1 MAPSSSSLTRRHW
14 WHRLLALV
22 ALLNLL
28 LVMFDLSYLHWRDVY
43 LQVVPS
49 LTQVYD
55 PVKAIQSHP
64 ETQDYL
70 NQVDRL
76 NQQISQTGLQ
86 SPETETL
93 LAELR
98 QLSQQMSQ
106 DNPFEEANKPY
117 VLAKIKQEVRDR
129 TGEPMARD
137 GFATFWSA
145 PYLSQAGW
153 QAEADFFNTNLRPLI
168 AANYYRDSDRYGLL
182 VDRFWLLD
190 LPFIFIFAIDFLVR
204 TYHTSRRRPDL
215 TWLEAILRRWYD
227 LFLLLP
233 FWRWLRVVPVTI
245 RLYESRLFNLEP
257 LRAQLNHDFAVSFAQ
272 ELTEMVGIQV
282 IDQVQ
287 DTIHQGDLARWLL
300 HPETRRPYVQ
310 VNHRDEVTAIATR
323 LIQVSVYDVLPQVQ
337 PDVEELI
344 RHGITNTLSQAPLYQ
359 QLQMLPGIN
368 EWPAQIAENLAKTLS
383 QSVYNSLTGI
393 LADPVGAE
401 ITARLTQN
409 FRNALEQE
417 LQKNHNLQEIQALL
431 VDLLEEIKINY
442 VESIAKDGMA
452 RAIEE
457 AEQLQRARR

>member
-1 MAPSSSSLTRRHW
+1 MTPSSPSLPRRHW
-14 WHRLLALV
+14 SQWLLALV
-22 ALLNLL
+22 ALLNLV
-28 LVMFDLSYLHWRDVY
+28 LVTFDLSYLHWRDVY
-43 LQVVPS
+43 LQVLPS
-49 LTQVYD
+49 LTQAYD
-55 PVKAIQSHP
+55 PVKAIQPHP
-64 ETQDYL
+64 ETQHYL
-70 NQVDRL
+70 SQVDRL

-86 SPETETL
+86 SSETETL

-106 DNPFEEANKPY
+106 DNPFEEANKPH

-129 TGEPMARD
+129 TGEQTARD
-137 GFATFWSA
+137 GFATFWSV
-145 PYLSQAGW
+145 PYLLQAGW
-153 QAEADFFNTNLRPLI
+153 QTEAEFFNSNLRPLI
-168 AANYYRDSDRYGLL
+168 AGNYYRDSDRYSLF

-190 LPFIFIFAIDFLVR
+190 LPFILIFAIDFLAR
-204 TYHTSRRRPDL
+204 TYRTSRRRPDL

-233 FWRWLRVVPVTI
+233 FWRWLRVIPVTI
-245 RLYESRLFNLEP
+245 RLYESKLLNLEP

-300 HPETRRPYVQ
+300 HPESRRPYVQ

-323 LIQVSVYDVLPQVQ
+323 LIKVSVYDVLPQVQ
-337 PDVEELI
+337 PDVEELL
-344 RHGITNTLSQAPLYQ
+344 RHGITNTLSQAPIYQ
-359 QLQMLPGIN
+359 QLQLLPGLN
-368 EWPAQIAENLAKTLS
+368 GLPAQIADNLARTLS

-393 LADPVGAE
+393 LSDPVGAE
-401 ITARLTQN
+401 ITTRLTQN
-409 FRNALEQE
+409 FRDALEQE
-417 LQKNHNLQEIQALL
+417 LQKTHNLQEIQALL
-431 VDLLEEIKINY
+431 IDLLEEIKINY
-442 VESIAKDGMA
+442 VAGIAQGGMA